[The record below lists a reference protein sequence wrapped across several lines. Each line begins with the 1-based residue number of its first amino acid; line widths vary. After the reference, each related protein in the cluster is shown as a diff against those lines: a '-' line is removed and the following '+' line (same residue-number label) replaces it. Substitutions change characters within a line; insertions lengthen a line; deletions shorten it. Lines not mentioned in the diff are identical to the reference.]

1 MRRARSFFL
10 SLGILSMLAFGSVP
24 AADAG
29 GSVDPG
35 SLQPPPP
42 PGAQCSA
49 DGQWIICA
57 TTFDTTYA
65 NEPAFEL
72 PCGQVYGT
80 ATDLRDGRRWY
91 ANGLLVRR
99 HVVQDAAGTL
109 SLSAVGDAPVL
120 TFVSHTEWGE
130 VYTIPGDV
138 DSAVGHQ
145 AGTDLLIKSPKGGVV
160 AHISGRTNAD
170 EEFTGLFVAPDDPS
184 LAATMCEA
192 LGA

>member
-1 MRRARSFFL
+1 MRRTRSFFL
-10 SLGILSMLAFGSVP
+10 SLGLLSTLVLG
-24 AADAG
+24 AAQAVYAG

-49 DGQWIICA
+49 DGSWVICA
-57 TTFDTTYA
+57 TTFDATYA
-65 NEPAFEL
+65 NEPAFVL
-72 PCGQVYGT
+72 PCGQVYT
-80 ATDLRDGRRWY
+80 SATDLRDGRRWY

-99 HVVQDAAGTL
+99 HVVQDAAGTF
-109 SLSAVGDAPVL
+109 SLSPVGNAPAL

-130 VYTIPGDV
+130 VYTIPGDLA
-138 DSAVGHQ
+138 SAVGHQ
-145 AGTDLLIKSPKGGVV
+145 AGTDLLVKSPGGGVV

-170 EEFTGLFVAPDDPS
+170 EEFSGLFVAPDDPANATS
-184 LAATMCEA
+184 LCRA